1 MKNEDIKREVIDVLS
16 NGEKRWKYLEVIHK
30 NVNQDRQQVRNA
42 IADLMDEGKVT
53 ANLDPTNNNPVYALS
68 SRF

>member
-1 MKNEDIKREVIDVLS
+1 MKKDDIKQEVIDVLS
-16 NGEKRWKYLEVIHK
+16 KGDKRWKYLEVIHK
-30 NVNQDRQQVRNA
+30 NINQDRQQVRNA

-53 ANLDPTNNNPVYALS
+53 ANLDPINNNPVYALS